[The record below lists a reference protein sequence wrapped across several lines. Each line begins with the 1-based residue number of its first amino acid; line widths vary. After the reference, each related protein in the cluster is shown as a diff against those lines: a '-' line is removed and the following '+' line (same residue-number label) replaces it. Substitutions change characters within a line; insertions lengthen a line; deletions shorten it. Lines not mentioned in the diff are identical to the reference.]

1 MIKFD
6 LVLLNNETENKNVNS
21 AILTKSNAEAERIA
35 GIMVS
40 RYSKYKCPIH
50 PHFMNRV
57 KVIATESGEVRA
69 EGVHLCCIELFP
81 TAFR

>member
-6 LVLLNNETENKNVNS
+6 LVLLNNESENKTVPNPV
-21 AILTKSNAEAERIA
+21 ITRCNAEAERIA

-50 PHFMNRV
+50 PHFINRV
-57 KVIATESGEVRA
+57 KVIATESGEVKA
-69 EGVHLCCIELFP
+69 EGISLCCIELFP
-81 TAFR
+81 QAFR